1 MHDFVPRAKEWYTNQ
16 TCDAL
21 LEVFSDVLPRARNV
35 IRTME
40 YSRGDLKGQV
50 CRRRALLW
58 LCSILALR
66 ENSVVELGY
75 VVWLCAL
82 VLLADMLTYLI
93 ACRSRRSR
101 SETVI

>member
-50 CRRRALLW
+50 EGNDERGEGRGGHRK
-58 LCSILALR
+58 
-66 ENSVVELGY
+66 
-75 VVWLCAL
+75 
-82 VLLADMLTYLI
+82 
-93 ACRSRRSR
+93 
-101 SETVI
+101 TV